1 MAAKILEI
9 YDESGRMVGKQILP
23 PKKESWLSEII
34 AGSLL
39 GLVLFVLLFT
49 CQRHSERF

>member
-9 YDESGRMVGKQILP
+9 YDEGGRMVAKQILP

-34 AGSLL
+34 VGSLL
-39 GLVLFVLLFT
+39 GLVLFVLVFA
-49 CQRHSERF
+49 CERHSKQF